1 VGRGGWEYQ
10 KEYVDGSDPGIGL
23 TYIQNRYYDSHAG
36 RFMSLDPI
44 RFAGGLNLYEYCG
57 GNPVGLVDPEG
68 RRGRSIWDDDGSAE
82 YDRLFTTSMSTRDPD
97 GVRTAG
103 RFFQST
109 FGAMPGVGGLVH
121 LGMAGLGEDFAGCK
135 LGNRERFFAG
145 AVGILSIASI
155 GGGGGAPARVT
166 QNRIRGDAARDSLAH
181 WLGKQGYTVYTEQYF
196 RTPFGGRFIDI
207 DVWLGVINLGGI
219 EVKTGNSR
227 YRRLQRVKD
236 LWLLMFRDYPVAVVR
251 FP

>member
-1 VGRGGWEYQ
+1 
-10 KEYVDGSDPGIGL
+10 
-23 TYIQNRYYDSHAG
+23 
-36 RFMSLDPI
+36 MSLDPI
-44 RFAGGLNLYEYCG
+44 RFAGGLNLYEYAL
-57 GNPVGLVDPEG
+57 GNPVGMVDPEG

-166 QNRIRGDAARDSLAH
+166 QNRIKGDAARDALAQ
-181 WLGKQGYTVYTEQYF
+181 WFVKRGYNVEIERYF
-196 RTPFGGRFIDI
+196 RTPFGGRWIDI
-207 DVWLGVINLGGI
+207 DVWYNGVNLGGK
-219 EVKTGNSR
+219 EVKTGGSR
-227 YRRLQRVKD
+227 YHFIQQWKD
-236 LWLLMFRDYPVAVVR
+236 AWILWKHDYIINLVR